1 MAPLDGDNINK
12 CSRRVASRQLF
23 VFDDTPYLLQP
34 ACQPLHSPCFENEL
48 MSHRPFQVLQR
59 FFPRVAHSAG
69 FALLLSMHLTFAGID
84 SGGGFEA
91 LGNQTIFCSIGEPFA
106 TDVSMV
112 GSKLNVPG
120 QVVVLYTLIS
130 SPGTADADQDGLPDD
145 WENQYFGGTD
155 ASGNGDADGDGAN
168 NIMEFLAGTIP
179 TNPSSV
185 LRLSAIYSG
194 GNLSVQI
201 PSVNGREYRLHFSAD
216 LQTWSYVRSLFGNG
230 STITHTFRPAND
242 DPSYATRTNKSKYFI
257 RIEILNQP

>member
-1 MAPLDGDNINK
+1 MAPLDGNKTNK
-12 CSRRVASRQLF
+12 CSHRVASRQLF
-23 VFDDTPYLLQP
+23 VFDDTHHFLQP
-34 ACQPLHSPCFENEL
+34 ACRPFYSPCRENEL
-48 MSHRPFQVLQR
+48 MSHRPFQVLQK

-69 FALLLSMHLTFAGID
+69 FALLLSMHLTHAGID

-106 TDVSMV
+106 TDVSMI

-120 QVVVLYTLIS
+120 QVVVLYTLVS

-145 WENQYFGGTD
+145 WENQYFGGTN
-155 ASGNGDADGDGAN
+155 ASGSADADGDGAN

-179 TNPSSV
+179 TDPSSV
-185 LRLSAIYSG
+185 LRLSTTYSG

-216 LQTWSYVRSLFGNG
+216 LQTWAYVRSLFGNG
-230 STITHTFRPAND
+230 STITHTFSPASD
-242 DPSYATRTNKSKYFI
+242 DASYATRTNKSKYFI